1 MWGVSVVT
9 RHGEKEEASV
19 HVSARL
25 ESLMLDEDIEIHSPS
40 HKTKV
45 KFKVTRSPVQL
56 VPKSDRFMRFVKNCS
71 EVTAHLMKMLRK
83 RFGYTWNRVQKG
95 YI

>member
-1 MWGVSVVT
+1 
-9 RHGEKEEASV
+9 
-19 HVSARL
+19 
-25 ESLMLDEDIEIHSPS
+25 
-40 HKTKV
+40 
-45 KFKVTRSPVQL
+45 L

-83 RFGYTWNRVQKG
+83 WFGYVWNRTQKG